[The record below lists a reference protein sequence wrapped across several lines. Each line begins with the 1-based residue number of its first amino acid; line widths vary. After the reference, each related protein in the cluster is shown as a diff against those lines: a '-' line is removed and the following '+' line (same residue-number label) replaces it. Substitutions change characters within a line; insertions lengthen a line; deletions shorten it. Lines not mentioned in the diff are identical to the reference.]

1 MKIVREIS
9 LSDFEFWGG
18 AKETAKYLTT
28 EDFDT
33 IEQSLEDEV
42 AASGEYP
49 YTETQLNDLFCFEED
64 YIAQILGY
72 EDWADLIN
80 DRED

>member
-72 EDWADLIN
+72 ASWSGLIN